1 MRQTETGYNRPCAC
15 TQKQKMRWTRSARR
29 KVAVLF
35 NDRAREIAVAAPRSL
50 GLYDFSDGRDEV
62 VLNHFKRMGLNRV
75 SSNEWQIDP
84 EPNHPPLF
92 RSDRKNLYVWI
103 CTDHVL
109 KVPKEIAEK
118 ALVLGLP

>member
-1 MRQTETGYNRPCAC
+1 M
-15 TQKQKMRWTRSARR
+15 KWTRSARK

-35 NDRAREIAVAAPRSL
+35 NDRAREIAGAAPRSL

-62 VLNHFKRMGLNRV
+62 VLRHFGDMGLARV
-75 SSNEWQIDP
+75 SEDEWSIDP
-84 EPNHPPLF
+84 MPNHPPLF

-109 KVPKEIAEK
+109 KVPKEVAER
-118 ALVLGLP
+118 ALVLGMP